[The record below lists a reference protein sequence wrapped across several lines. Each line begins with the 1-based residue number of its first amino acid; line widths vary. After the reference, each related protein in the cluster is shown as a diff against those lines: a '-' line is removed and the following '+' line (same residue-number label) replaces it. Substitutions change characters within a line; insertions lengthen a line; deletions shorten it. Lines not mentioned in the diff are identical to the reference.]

1 MGRIKVKVDTRN
13 RSGKVK
19 KFIRVDSNDPK
30 NRQIRLTLEGS
41 VIPVIKITPS
51 STVLLSGKAGERK
64 IKDLSIS
71 SGVDKPLMLR
81 PLGFSLD
88 GKVSYSLETVKEGKL
103 YKISFQNN
111 PDIKG
116 NCDGYLRLGTNYNE
130 KPEIRIRVSSRFK

>member
-51 STVLLSGKAGERK
+51 STVLLSGKAGETK
-64 IKDLSIS
+64 SKDLSIS
-71 SGVDKPLMLR
+71 SGVGKPLMLR

-111 PDIKG
+111 PDFKG
-116 NCDGYLRLGTNYNE
+116 NYDGYLRLGTNYAE